1 MHDFPLLTTVA
12 AGFTAAWI
20 LGILTQKLGLSPIV
34 GYLLAGIAIGPYT
47 PGFVGDVHAATQLAE
62 MGVILLMFGVG
73 MHFHLSEL
81 LAVKYIAIPGAIVQS
96 LVATLLGMAMFSLL
110 GLPMKAGL
118 VLGLAMA
125 VASTVVL
132 MRVLV
137 DSQMLATA
145 AGHAAVGWL
154 IVEDIFTVIVLVLIP
169 TLAGSAEGAAT
180 TTPWWHALGITALK
194 LGALI
199 GLVVLAGSR
208 IIPWMLVYVA
218 RLRSRE
224 LFTLTVLVVSIAVA
238 TGSSIFFGASVALGA
253 FLAGMVVAQSP
264 VSQQASADALPMRDA
279 FAVLFFV
286 AVGMLFRPSVL
297 IEHPWM
303 ILAGLGIVLIA
314 KPLAA
319 LVVVALLGH
328 SSRLALTVALGLAQ
342 IGEFSFILSDLARRF
357 NLIPSEGHDVVVATA
372 IVSITLNPVLF
383 RSLDRIENW
392 LKSRPRLWK
401 LLNARAERRI
411 ANTNAQASAHLDEAT
426 SPLAIVVGY
435 GPVGAA
441 VDRILRQAGLRTLI
455 IDMNMDTVTK
465 LSSQGQLAMYGD
477 ASQAE
482 VLRQAGIERASFL
495 IVTLP
500 HSTERAPLVAAAR
513 DLNTSL
519 RILVRARYLYERSAL
534 EQAGANAAIFEE
546 GEAAIALS
554 RIVLQETGADAG
566 LIADEIARI
575 RRELSAVST

>member
-411 ANTNAQASAHLDEAT
+411 ANTNAQAAAHLDEAT